1 MRFYSKGAVSL
12 LLLSL
17 MAIPAMRAQ
26 DQLYGP
32 NGEYRR
38 DNRDSRPPAPQPLT
52 SDDRLAI
59 LGTALDFRHR
69 TRAAFDCSHFIHA
82 LYQRAGFPY
91 EYASSHDLYS
101 GVDEF
106 QRVPYPQPGDLI
118 VWRGHAGIVTSAT
131 QHTFF
136 SLLST
141 GPAVNHY
148 DSRYWKRRGPSRFYR
163 YIKTSPNVRSSF
175 LRAPN
180 DY

>member
-1 MRFYSKGAVSL
+1 MQAQE
-12 LLLSL
+12 
-17 MAIPAMRAQ
+17 Q
-26 DQLYGP
+26 DQQYGP

-38 DNRDSRPPAPQPLT
+38 DNRDSRQRPPTRQALT
-52 SDDRLAI
+52 SDERLAI

-69 TRAAFDCSHFIHA
+69 TKTAYDCSHFIHA
-82 LYQRAGFPY
+82 LYERAGFPY
-91 EYASSHDLYS
+91 EYASSSDLYS

-106 QRVPYPQPGDLI
+106 QRVYYPQPGDLI

-136 SLLST
+136 SLLRT

-148 DSRYWKRRGPSRFYR
+148 DSSYWKRRGSPHFFR
-163 YIKTSPNVRSSF
+163 YVKTSPNLRSSF
-175 LRAPN
+175 LRVPN